1 MTFYYLS
8 EVERS
13 FYRRIIRVSIF
24 FLCLGLLLGLAG
36 GYTYKA
42 LDSRYREEKMQQTLA
57 QKRDKIADLESALGI
72 KQGKHKPKAHGT
84 EGKTK

>member
-1 MTFYYLS
+1 MFYYLS

-24 FLCLGLLLGLAG
+24 FLCLGLLLGVIG

-42 LDSRYREEKMQQTLA
+42 LDSRYREEKMQQLLTE
-57 QKRDKIADLESALGI
+57 KKEKIADLDTALGI
-72 KQGKHKPKAHGT
+72 KQGKHKPKAHGNKG
-84 EGKTK
+84 ETK

>member
-13 FYRRIIRVSIF
+13 FYRRIIRVSILFLF
-24 FLCLGLLLGLAG
+24 FGLLLGFAG
-36 GYTYKA
+36 GYMYKA
-42 LDSRYREEKMQQTLA
+42 LDSKYREEKVEQRLA
-57 QKRDKIADLESALGI
+57 EKKEKIADLESALGI
-72 KQGKHKPKAHGT
+72 KQGKHKPKVH

>member
-42 LDSRYREEKMQQTLA
+42 LDSRYREEKMQQVITE
-57 QKRDKIADLESALGI
+57 KKETIADLESALGI
-72 KQGKHKPKAHGT
+72 KQGKHKPKAHGN

>member
-42 LDSRYREEKMQQTLA
+42 LDSHYREEKMQQRLTE
-57 QKRDKIADLESALGI
+57 KRDKIADLESALGI
-72 KQGKHKPKAHGT
+72 KQGKHKPKSHGNKG
-84 EGKTK
+84 ETK

>member
-72 KQGKHKPKAHGT
+72 KQGKGKPKSTINGR
-84 EGKTK
+84 KIP

>member
-1 MTFYYLS
+1 MFYYLS
-8 EVERS
+8 GIERS
-13 FYRRIIRVSIF
+13 FYRRIIRVSIL
-24 FLCLGLLLGLAG
+24 FLCLGLLLGVIG

-57 QKRDKIADLESALGI
+57 EKRDKIADLESALGI
-72 KQGKHKPKAHGT
+72 KQGKGKPKSHGN